1 MLGRDLIIK
10 TLMHYCDIVWEYDY
24 NSDRIYIHH
33 DKVASICQGKW
44 FSTDDLIAFFKDN
57 YVFGIDSS
65 AWDMYLNR
73 DYIRGLFR
81 FETQKNEFYLRFS
94 TKNGSLKWYDIYI
107 ERVGDSGLIISGRN
121 IYEDIKEKALYITAK
136 KSFDGIINIDVETRV
151 YMTTFTSV
159 SREPSHTA
167 IDYNCMM
174 TSFVKTHCIESEQK
188 SIIRNMD
195 LDNVIEKL
203 ETQDEYEIFATMK
216 AEENAEISYKK
227 MVFSY
232 LDSKKRIITLAR
244 IDVSGVVKRY
254 EEQLRQFKKETF
266 RDTLTG
272 AYNRNFYEESV
283 KSMVMRAGVAIIDLD
298 DFKLCNDTYGHS
310 VGDLALTE
318 LASVICDYTSENDLF
333 IRYGGDEFLLVMP
346 GISEEAFEKTL
357 EQIRRQIYEARI
369 PTHPDLRLSVSVG
382 GVVCR
387 GESIKAAV
395 FRADK
400 NMYQAKS
407 RKNMVVTENSHI
419 GIEDAPMHGG
429 ERKLE
434 QQVLIVD
441 DSEMNRSILSE
452 MLQEDFR
459 ILEASNGNEGID
471 LIEQYGTGISAVLL
485 DIVMPVM
492 DGYQV
497 LVYMN
502 RNHYIED
509 IPVVMISSEDS
520 DTNIRRAYDLG
531 VSDYISRPFD
541 AKVVCRR
548 VFNTIKLYAKQR
560 RLTSMVVHQAHEKV
574 KYNNMMI
581 DILSQIV
588 GFKNGESGPHVLHI
602 NSLTKMLLEKLI
614 TKTNKYNLTWQECS
628 LIETASTPHDIG
640 KIGIDDK
647 ILNKPGKLTPEEV
660 EIIKTHTVLG
670 ESILKDLDEY
680 QNEPLVKTAEAICR
694 WHHERYDGAGYPDGL
709 KGDEIPISAQ
719 VVSVADVYDALVSPR
734 VYKKPIPCDKAVQM
748 ILNGECGAF
757 NPILLECLDQI
768 KDKIKINYYSLGE
781 KDDRGAE
788 NRKCLSV

>member
-1 MLGRDLIIK
+1 
-10 TLMHYCDIVWEYDY
+10 
-24 NSDRIYIHH
+24 
-33 DKVASICQGKW
+33 
-44 FSTDDLIAFFKDN
+44 
-57 YVFGIDSS
+57 
-65 AWDMYLNR
+65 
-73 DYIRGLFR
+73 
-81 FETQKNEFYLRFS
+81 
-94 TKNGSLKWYDIYI
+94 
-107 ERVGDSGLIISGRN
+107 
-121 IYEDIKEKALYITAK
+121 
-136 KSFDGIINIDVETRV
+136 
-151 YMTTFTSV
+151 MTTFTSV
-159 SREPSHTA
+159 SREPSRTA

-174 TSFVKTHCIESEQK
+174 TSFVKTHCIESEQE

-254 EEQLRQFKKETF
+254 EEQLRQFKKDTF
-266 RDTLTG
+266 HDTLTG

-283 KSMVMRAGVAIIDLD
+283 KFMVMQAGVAIIDLD

-310 VGDLALTE
+310 VGDFALAE

-400 NMYQAKS
+400 AMYQAKS

-581 DILSQIV
+581 DVLSQIV

-628 LIETASTPHDIG
+628 LIETASTLHDIG